1 MDRIRKVE
9 IGDTDAIYKY
19 EMSFFRDYWS
29 KNQIVIE
36 INNIN
41 AINLG
46 FEKNSRLIG
55 YIFARKSLDFV
66 EILKIAVSK
75 SFRKIGIAKELMKE
89 IEELSIQLQRKKI
102 ILEVREGNNSA
113 ITLYKKLGYKVSYFD
128 PAKKLLNE
136 IDKSKIDLIFNSL
149 HGKDGED
156 GNAQSF
162 FEYLKV
168 PGEYSFNEKESIS
181 LKDLIVYERRKRKR

>member
-75 SFRKIGIAKELMKE
+75 SFRK
-89 IEELSIQLQRKKI
+89 
-102 ILEVREGNNSA
+102 
-113 ITLYKKLGYKVSYFD
+113 
-128 PAKKLLNE
+128 
-136 IDKSKIDLIFNSL
+136 
-149 HGKDGED
+149 
-156 GNAQSF
+156 
-162 FEYLKV
+162 
-168 PGEYSFNEKESIS
+168 
-181 LKDLIVYERRKRKR
+181 

>member
-19 EMSFFRDYWS
+19 EMSFFRDYRS

-113 ITLYKKLGYKVSYFD
+113 ITLYKKLGYKVNGIRRNYYKEYKENAVLMS
-128 PAKKLLNE
+128 KK
-136 IDKSKIDLIFNSL
+136 F
-149 HGKDGED
+149 
-156 GNAQSF
+156 
-162 FEYLKV
+162 
-168 PGEYSFNEKESIS
+168 P
-181 LKDLIVYERRKRKR
+181 

>member
-1 MDRIRKVE
+1 
-9 IGDTDAIYKY
+9 
-19 EMSFFRDYWS
+19 MSFFRDYWS

-113 ITLYKKLGYKVSYFD
+113 ITLYKKLGYKIDGIRRNYYKEYKENAVLMS
-128 PAKKLLNE
+128 KKL
-136 IDKSKIDLIFNSL
+136 
-149 HGKDGED
+149 
-156 GNAQSF
+156 
-162 FEYLKV
+162 
-168 PGEYSFNEKESIS
+168 P
-181 LKDLIVYERRKRKR
+181 